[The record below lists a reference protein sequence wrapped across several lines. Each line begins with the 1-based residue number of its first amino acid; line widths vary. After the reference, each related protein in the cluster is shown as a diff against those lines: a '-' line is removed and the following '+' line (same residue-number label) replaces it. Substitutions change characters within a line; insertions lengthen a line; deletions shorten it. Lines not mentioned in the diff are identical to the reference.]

1 MSPGPDEQTLAAT
14 FPFVVRTVL
23 CAIMVAAH
31 ASECQIAGVTHSLD
45 NTAEA
50 RIKPAN

>member
-1 MSPGPDEQTLAAT
+1 MCPGSDEQTVAAT
-14 FPFVVRTVL
+14 FPFAVREVL

-31 ASECQIAGVTHSLD
+31 ASEFHLAGVTHSLD

-50 RIKPAN
+50 RIKSAN